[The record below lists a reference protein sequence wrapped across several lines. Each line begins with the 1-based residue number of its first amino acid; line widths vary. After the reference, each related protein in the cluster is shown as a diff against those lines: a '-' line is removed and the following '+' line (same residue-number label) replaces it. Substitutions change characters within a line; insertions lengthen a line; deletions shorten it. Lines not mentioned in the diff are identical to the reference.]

1 MSAPTST
8 TPETGSAGHS
18 STRTKVMS
26 LVSKLASIASAGMA
40 AVIPIGIL
48 SGAGYLYDSVSVGQ
62 LAVRLAMTAYVAQV
76 TGAALV
82 EAPLFGKSGHRPQ
95 LPTLLYL
102 VGFVGCA
109 VWALG
114 AGHLAVATVGL
125 FLMLPSLECARAA
138 AVLQGGWQREL
149 VVGTV
154 LFVSVVLVLVC
165 KSTVALHVGVA
176 IAVAIAIAIRMPG
189 RWTGFQPVRGAQW
202 WVVAET
208 AIIGLVQPVALKLAY
223 HGLGPSA
230 ATGLKFVMTI
240 ANVIS
245 PILYYLRLRLLDRHS
260 RADIMLSTVLIVAS
274 SGAILIMQICG
285 ILRLAL
291 GPGWDTV
298 TMLMLVVAMIWKFVT
313 VVSTIP
319 FTTLRRLGRG
329 ATVLVLRSL
338 TTAAYIGG
346 VLAALAARPTTTG
359 VLCAFVL
366 AEAASCVLFEI
377 ACVRAKR
384 EEGR

>member
-18 STRTKVMS
+18 SIRTKVMS

-109 VWALG
+109 VWAL
-114 AGHLAVATVGL
+114 

-154 LFVSVVLVLVC
+154 LFASVVLVLVC